1 MSWRLELPSKIVEL
15 VGADEAGS
23 GRGIVVG
30 FVRGSGFV
38 LFGDFGGFGGFV
50 DFDDLDDF
58 AGFADFDDSVELPHS
73 CHLALLLLIPHPHT
87 PLASASPPPIYLQTT
102 TVP

>member
-38 LFGDFGGFGGFV
+38 LFGGFV

-58 AGFADFDDSVELPHS
+58 AGFADFDDFAHVVDSVELPHS